1 MGIES
6 IPADLKFHIII
17 GRSTAD
23 HDGRIIGHRIHER
36 TGRNIVL
43 LNRLFCIR
51 SNIGRNVHEIHIPI
65 QTKVDAAI
73 RLAPGHNGIIG
84 ILIPIHDDFIQLINS
99 SISGNTA

>member
-6 IPADLKFHIII
+6 IAADLKFHIII

-36 TGRNIVL
+36 TGRNIIL
-43 LNRLFCIR
+43 PDRLFRIR

-65 QTKVDAAI
+65 QAEVDAAV
-73 RLAPGHNGIIG
+73 RLASGHNGIIG

-99 SISGNTA
+99 SISSNTV